1 MLSSCVTGN
10 FQILEKILF
19 QDLQLHVENLNILTK
34 YQAGFR
40 RQKSPSSML
49 VKLTD
54 ECLQNMDNGLPT
66 ICVFID
72 LKKAFD
78 TISHERLLTK
88 LYLLNIRDKALDLLK
103 KTILRIGNK

>member
-1 MLSSCVTGN
+1 
-10 FQILEKILF
+10 
-19 QDLQLHVENLNILTK
+19 
-34 YQAGFR
+34 
-40 RQKSPSSML
+40 ML

-103 KTILRIGNK
+103 GGASGWKLFWQHILHNSDYSYFKFQVSIFNS